1 MVAERSQHQNQ
12 MLVGEI
18 ANLKKQLKSE
28 QGRNTT
34 YLLEK
39 ELENKKNEVFI
50 WEDKYRDAVRK
61 LSQIEQ
67 DYQAKDKEK

>member
-1 MVAERSQHQNQ
+1 